1 MIPVFDVAVIIVNYN
16 SGDALNR
23 CLQALAAQTVR
34 PRQVLLIDNASQ
46 DGSTDQAERA
56 YPWLRVIRCPE
67 NYGFAAANN
76 QAVAQSEASEWL
88 ALLNPDAFPAPDWLA
103 ALQQAT
109 QNDPQYALFGCRLL
123 DAADP
128 ERLDGVG
135 DSYHASGL
143 AWRRG
148 HGEPAAGRYLPAE
161 EIFAPCA
168 AAALYRRAAFLEAGG
183 FDERFFC
190 YMEDVDLGFRLR
202 LLGYRCGYVPTAI
215 VHHVGSGTTGAR
227 STFTVY
233 HGHRNLVWTYLKN
246 MPAPWF
252 WWYLPAHLA
261 LNLFSIGWLIGRG
274 QGRIALKAKVDALRE
289 WPRVWRQR
297 QQIQQQRRVNGSE
310 IRRML
315 TGTGT
320 LLARFRRF
328 DGSPPG

>member
-1 MIPVFDVAVIIVNYN
+1 MIPVFDVAVIIVSYH
-16 SGDALNR
+16 SGDYLDR

-46 DGSTDQAERA
+46 DGSVEQAERR
-56 YPWLRVIRCPE
+56 YPWLTVIRCPE

-76 QAVAQSEASEWL
+76 RAVAQSAATEWL
-88 ALLNPDAFPAPDWLA
+88 ALLNPDAFPAPNWLA
-103 ALQQAT
+103 VLQQAT
-109 QNDPQYALFGCRLL
+109 QDDPRYALFGCRLL

-148 HGEPAAGRYLPAE
+148 HGQPAAGRYVQAE

-227 STFTVY
+227 SPFTVY

-252 WWYLPAHLA
+252 WLYLPAHLA
-261 LNLFSIGWLIGRG
+261 LNLFSIGWLAGRG

-297 QQIQQQRRVNGSE
+297 QQIQQRRRVSGSE

-315 TGTGT
+315 TGTGE
-320 LLARFRRF
+320 LLARFYGFGR
-328 DGSPPG
+328 SPRG